1 MVGYVTFDYYAAG
14 GSYSRTWNCGY
25 QMTFMNVNGTWKI
38 AGMAIDNE
46 LNPNKVTPL
55 QD

>member
-1 MVGYVTFDYYAAG
+1 VE
-14 GSYSRTWNCGY
+14 RTWNGGY
-25 QMTFMNVNGTWKI
+25 QMTFLNVGGTWKI
-38 AGMAIDNE
+38 AGMAINNE